1 MTVNAHFLEAGMLNR
16 HPMRIPAR
24 CIGSIKTA
32 GIFILQDDVLEDLIE
47 GMAKWILPLA

>member
-1 MTVNAHFLEAGMLNR
+1 MLNR

-47 GMAKWILPLA
+47 GMA